1 MVSIENDEV
10 KNYTV
15 YKHTSPSGKVYIGI
29 TCCPVEKRWGK
40 NGSKYK
46 TQPFYDSINDIPI
59 PVDKKKK
66 VYLQKVK
73 EVINNKRKTAYGYI
87 WRHRDEVDSL

>member
-1 MVSIENDEV
+1 MM
-10 KNYTV
+10 KN
-15 YKHTSPSGKVYIGI
+15 K
-29 TCCPVEKRWGK
+29 K
-40 NGSKYK
+40 NNNFICK
-46 TQPFYDSINDIPI
+46 YDSINDIPI